1 MNEGF
6 SPPNAE
12 EGAFSMSAFRWI
24 WLGLNAVDEA
34 TTQALT
40 ATGWAEEINPLS
52 AGLHPLLALGIKA
65 AAAILILHLVG
76 RLHQEHPRAA
86 RVVGGGLCIWAA
98 LIVANTLRLIGA
110 ILA

>member
-1 MNEGF
+1 MSGF
-6 SPPNAE
+6 A
-12 EGAFSMSAFRWI
+12 WI

-40 ATGWAEEINPLS
+40 ATRWAEEINPLY
-52 AGLHPLLALGIKA
+52 AGLHPLLAFGIKA
-65 AAAILILHLVG
+65 AAAILIVHLVE
-76 RLHQEHPRAA
+76 RLHQEHPQVA

-98 LIVANTLRLIGA
+98 LIVANTLRVIGA